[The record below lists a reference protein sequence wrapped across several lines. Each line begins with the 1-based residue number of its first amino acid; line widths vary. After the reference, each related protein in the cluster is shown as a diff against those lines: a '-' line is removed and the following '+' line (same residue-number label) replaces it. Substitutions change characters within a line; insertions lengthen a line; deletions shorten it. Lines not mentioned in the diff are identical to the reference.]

1 MIGADNLKSM
11 TSQYFCELLFSYIPL
26 FKRQGETELVLSFDK
41 YPQHKDYFIDY
52 FGENH
57 YKLEHFINSKIK
69 ISLI

>member
-52 FGENH
+52 FGEKE
-57 YKLEHFINSKIK
+57 YKLEYLENGKVKI
-69 ISLI
+69 LLT